1 MSHSLRNRL
10 PWPDAAAE
18 AQKSPWP
25 EGTVGPAAT
34 HSPAAA
40 RTLEPPASDG
50 RGSRLS
56 GHSAAGTG
64 DLPVEREYTH
74 THLNRSNNTHTLR

>member
-1 MSHSLRNRL
+1 MCHSLRRRP
-10 PWPDAAAE
+10 PWPAAAAE
-18 AQKSPWP
+18 AQRSPWP

-74 THLNRSNNTHTLR
+74 TSTDQKTHTLR